1 MSKNDDDE
9 SSVTLSIRLI
19 RSCEHRNLRFIP
31 LHHVDLTWTT
41 EELMNVIRDNIQN
54 SPNLPPPFKKFEFDT
69 LKVNK
74 IFYIICY
81 HFAPFHFPNFSKVFG
96 KTENINMIFTD

>member
-74 IFYIICY
+74 TYLLSVIISPLSISRIFRKSLEKQQIPI
-81 HFAPFHFPNFSKVFG
+81 
-96 KTENINMIFTD
+96 